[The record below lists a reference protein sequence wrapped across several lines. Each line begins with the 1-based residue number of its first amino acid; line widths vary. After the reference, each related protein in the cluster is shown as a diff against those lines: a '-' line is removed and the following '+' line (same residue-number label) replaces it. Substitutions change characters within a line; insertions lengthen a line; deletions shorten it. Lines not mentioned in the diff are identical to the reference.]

1 MDTQGL
7 SHKKKITYTGWI
19 FTGPWHIRS
28 RYTAHSSWG
37 LFSNLIRSF
46 PFSCGLSVESV
57 SLTGVQYLASVWED
71 ELKSQETWCNI
82 FWGYLGPCKLSKK
95 KQSRLGGG
103 TLWYQVIYN
112 RDSDQG
118 DDEYINY
125 WRNKKK
131 RKGKIQPINTLL
143 FSKRYLERLLLHD
156 LPQAPQ
162 KCKKGQ
168 ICGQIYNPIW
178 KLSVSITCILIL
190 VTIVSC
196 PSCD

>member
-1 MDTQGL
+1 M
-7 SHKKKITYTGWI
+7 
-19 FTGPWHIRS
+19 RS

-118 DDEYINY
+118 DNEYINY
-125 WRNKKK
+125 WRNKKREREK
-131 RKGKIQPINTLL
+131 ISLWTLSNSPKG
-143 FSKRYLERLLLHD
+143 
-156 LPQAPQ
+156 
-162 KCKKGQ
+162 
-168 ICGQIYNPIW
+168 IW
-178 KLSVSITCILIL
+178 KDSSYMIFHKLHKNARKDRYVAKYIILSGSFLFQSPASWPL
-190 VTIVSC
+190 
-196 PSCD
+196 PL